1 MLHKSRNVGR
11 TTGEGSGLYK
21 EVPTRLQTNN
31 SRVSLRIGRD
41 LMKFDLYV
49 NEKYVISGE
58 DKFLDKFLINYLK
71 VYRDDNPNESIR
83 IKYVYCA

>member
-1 MLHKSRNVGR
+1 
-11 TTGEGSGLYK
+11 
-21 EVPTRLQTNN
+21 
-31 SRVSLRIGRD
+31 
-41 LMKFDLYV
+41 MKFDLYV